1 MEDEKPYRIIISG
14 SETFLEYKDLSD
26 IKLISI
32 NINKNIV
39 REENP
44 EILQKS
50 IIYKAINSKAI
61 LGIININKLHFVL
74 HVTSSKIVGKMND
87 EIIYKIEEVDFCPM
101 QSVDLLYD
109 EEKKISQIKDGISKL
124 FKLGFY
130 YSFGLNLTNS
140 QQNQSKL
147 LNINNKEINIINNN
161 NNISFEQRMKNI
173 YKTINKKYFFNYNL
187 YKKFINKETKLP
199 YNFAYNFIVPIICG
213 YIGIFYSSINNKQFQ
228 FILISRRSQNYA
240 GTRYNTRGIDDNG
253 NVANY
258 CETEQILIE
267 GGYLFS
273 FCQLR
278 GSAPVFFEQLGI
290 TAYTDIT
297 RGKHFSK
304 EAFSKHLA
312 EINQDFPL
320 VYFVNLLNQTKSGEA
335 PIIAEFEKQIQ
346 FRLNNNDIRYTYF
359 DMQNECQKDNYTNVN
374 KLMNKVKPLA
384 EIFNFFS
391 KNLTTKEVYSY
402 QKGTIRTNCLDCLD
416 RTNIIQMR
424 ISWIISEIFFKKLNL
439 DNQTLVKIFNSSEDF
454 FTQDNTNEFKEKFKN
469 LWAENGDEIS
479 IQYAGTASTHTTVTK
494 KGGHGLF
501 GLIQHGIATVSRL
514 YHGNFEDNFK
524 QECIDI
530 LLQKNISEEE
540 EINPDINMKLLTR
553 KNEYTKY
560 QDFHIFIGSYN
571 LSGKSID
578 NAIDIVNWLISYR
591 DNPLDNNLNLN
602 SISPEFYILGFQE
615 IVDLNSTNLLI
626 KSNTEKRNKIKTLI
640 NNLLI
645 TSFQNSNKTDKYQLM
660 KEIDLVGLYILIFVR
675 ASCIKYI
682 KNFDYQIIKTGLKG
696 TLGNRGSLL
705 LRFNLNDSSIAF
717 ACSHLSSG
725 QEKNEE
731 RKSEIINVLNTSFKK
746 YPLIKFKDYNY
757 YFYFGDVNTRLN
769 LSLEDEK
776 LIDMI
781 KFHPLDTNSDFSAL
795 LSHDQFFKYQKE
807 SNIINEMD
815 EAKIKFSPTYKYHVG
830 LNNYDIESRIPSW
843 CDRIFF
849 KKYTETTPLAYNK
862 CILNISDHQPI
873 YGLYKIKSQI
883 IDQEKKQNILDEI
896 IKMNNIENTK
906 EENYY
911 NNIESENNDKVN
923 MNDYMVNFFSSPK

>member
-1 MEDEKPYRIIISG
+1 MDNEKPYRIIISG
-14 SETFLEYKDLSD
+14 AETFLEYKDLST

-32 NINKNIV
+32 NINTKIV
-39 REENP
+39 RSENP

-61 LGIININKLHFVL
+61 LGIININKLYFIL
-74 HVTSSKIVGKMND
+74 HVTTSKVVGKMKN
-87 EIIYKIEEVDFCPM
+87 EIIYKIEEVEFCPM
-101 QSVDLLYD
+101 QTVDLLYD
-109 EEKKISQIKDGISKL
+109 EEKKINQIKDGISKL
-124 FKLGFY
+124 LKLGFY

-147 LNINNKEINIINNN
+147 SSQEIKDNNN
-161 NNISFEQRMKNI
+161 LTFEQKMKNI

-187 YKKFINKETKLP
+187 YKIFINKSTKLP
-199 YNFAYNFIVPIICG
+199 YDFAYSFILPIICG
-213 YIGIFYSSINNKQFQ
+213 YIGMYDYTINNKQLQ

-253 NVANY
+253 NVANF
-258 CETEQILIE
+258 CETEQILVR
-267 GGYLFS
+267 GDYLFS

-290 TAYTDIT
+290 TGYTDIT

-304 EAFSKHLA
+304 EAFSKHLE

-359 DMQNECQKDNYTNVN
+359 DMQNECQKDNYTNID
-374 KLMNKVKPLA
+374 KLINKVKPLI
-384 EIFNFFS
+384 EIFNCFS
-391 KNLTTKEVYSY
+391 QNLHTREIYSY

-424 ISWIISEIFFKKLNL
+424 ICWIILEIFFRKLNL
-439 DNQTLVKIFNSSEDF
+439 DNQSINKIFNSTENF
-454 FTQDNTNEFKEKFKN
+454 FTQDTKNEFKEKFKN
-469 LWAENGDEIS
+469 IWAENGDEIS

-494 KGGHGLF
+494 TGGHSLM
-501 GLIQHGIATVSRL
+501 GLIQHGIATVSRI
-514 YHGNFEDNFK
+514 YQGNFEDNFK

-530 LLQKNISEEE
+530 LLQKNISEEDD
-540 EINPDINMKLLTR
+540 INPNINIKLIKR

-560 QDFHIFIGSYN
+560 QDFHIFIGNYN

-578 NAIDIVNWLISYR
+578 NAIDIVNWLISYK
-591 DNPLDNNLNLN
+591 DNPLDKSNNLN

-615 IVDLNSTNLLI
+615 IVDLNSAHLLI
-626 KSNTEKRNKIKTLI
+626 KSNTEKKNKIKTLI
-640 NNLLI
+640 NNLLL
-645 TSFQNSNKTDKYQLM
+645 TTFQNPKTNTDKYQLM

-696 TLGNRGSLL
+696 TLGNKGSLL
-705 LRFNLNDSSIAF
+705 LRFNLNDSSIAI
-717 ACSHLSSG
+717 ACSHLCSG

-757 YFYFGDVNTRLN
+757 FFYFGDVNTRLN
-769 LSLEDEK
+769 ITMENEK

-781 KFHPLDTNSDFSAL
+781 KFHPIETNGDFSAL
-795 LSHDQFFKYQKE
+795 LQYDQFSKYQKE
-807 SNIINEMD
+807 SNIIAEMD
-815 EAKIKFSPTYKYHVG
+815 EAEIKFSPTYKYYIG
-830 LNNYDIESRIPSW
+830 LNNYDIESRIPAW

-873 YGLYKIKSQI
+873 YGLYKIKSEI
-883 IDQEKKQNILDEI
+883 IDQEKRQNILDEI
-896 IKMNNIENTK
+896 TKMLNK
-906 EENYY
+906 
-911 NNIESENNDKVN
+911 ENNNKGDSFDNINFVGNDNKIN
-923 MNDYMVNFFSSPK
+923 MNDYMVNFFSPK

>member
-1 MEDEKPYRIIISG
+1 MDNEKPYRIIISG
-14 SETFLEYKDLSD
+14 AETFLEYKDLST

-32 NINKNIV
+32 NINTKIV
-39 REENP
+39 SSENP

-61 LGIININKLHFVL
+61 LGIININKLYFIL
-74 HVTSSKIVGKMND
+74 HVTTSKVVGKMKN
-87 EIIYKIEEVDFCPM
+87 EIIYKIEEVEFCPM
-101 QSVDLLYD
+101 QTVDLLYD
-109 EEKKISQIKDGISKL
+109 EEKKINQIKDGISKL
-124 FKLGFY
+124 LKLGFY

-147 LNINNKEINIINNN
+147 SSQEIKDNNN
-161 NNISFEQRMKNI
+161 LTFEQKMKNI

-187 YKKFINKETKLP
+187 YKIFINKSTKLP
-199 YNFAYNFIVPIICG
+199 YDFAYSFILPIICG
-213 YIGIFYSSINNKQFQ
+213 YIGMYDYTINNKQLQ

-253 NVANY
+253 NVANF
-258 CETEQILIE
+258 CETEQILVR
-267 GGYLFS
+267 GDYLFS

-290 TAYTDIT
+290 TGYTDIT

-304 EAFSKHLA
+304 EAFSKHLE

-359 DMQNECQKDNYTNVN
+359 DMQNECQKDNYTNID
-374 KLMNKVKPLA
+374 KLINKVKPLI
-384 EIFNFFS
+384 EIFNCFS
-391 KNLTTKEVYSY
+391 QNLHTREIYSY

-424 ISWIISEIFFKKLNL
+424 ICWIILEIFFKKLNL
-439 DNQTLVKIFNSSEDF
+439 DNQSINKIFNSTENF
-454 FTQDNTNEFKEKFKN
+454 FTQDTKNEFKEKFKN
-469 LWAENGDEIS
+469 IWAENGDEIS

-494 KGGHGLF
+494 TGGHSLM
-501 GLIQHGIATVSRL
+501 GLIQHGIATVSRI
-514 YHGNFEDNFK
+514 YQGNFEDNFK

-530 LLQKNISEEE
+530 LLQKNISEEDD
-540 EINPDINMKLLTR
+540 INPNINIKLIKR

-560 QDFHIFIGSYN
+560 QDFHIFIGNYN

-578 NAIDIVNWLISYR
+578 NAIDIVNWLISYK
-591 DNPLDNNLNLN
+591 DNPLDKSNNLN

-615 IVDLNSTNLLI
+615 IVDLNSAHLLI
-626 KSNTEKRNKIKTLI
+626 KSNTEKKNKIKTLI
-640 NNLLI
+640 NNLLL
-645 TSFQNSNKTDKYQLM
+645 TTFQNPKTNTDKYQLM

-696 TLGNRGSLL
+696 TLGNKGSLL
-705 LRFNLNDSSIAF
+705 LRFNLNDSSIAI
-717 ACSHLSSG
+717 ACSHLCSG

-757 YFYFGDVNTRLN
+757 FFYFGDVNTRLN
-769 LSLEDEK
+769 ITMENEK

-781 KFHPLDTNSDFSAL
+781 KFHPIETNGDFSAL
-795 LSHDQFFKYQKE
+795 LQYDQFSKYQKE
-807 SNIINEMD
+807 SNIIAEMD
-815 EAKIKFSPTYKYHVG
+815 EAEIKFSPTYKYYIG
-830 LNNYDIESRIPSW
+830 LNNYDIESRIPAW

-873 YGLYKIKSQI
+873 YGLYKIKSEI
-883 IDQEKKQNILDEI
+883 IDQEKRLNILDEI
-896 IKMNNIENTK
+896 TKMLNK
-906 EENYY
+906 
-911 NNIESENNDKVN
+911 ENNNKGDSFDNINFVGNDNKIN
-923 MNDYMVNFFSSPK
+923 MNDYMVNFFSPK

>member
-1 MEDEKPYRIIISG
+1 MDNEKPYRIIISG
-14 SETFLEYKDLSD
+14 AETFLEYKDLST

-32 NINKNIV
+32 NINTKIV
-39 REENP
+39 RSENP

-61 LGIININKLHFVL
+61 LGIININKLYFIL
-74 HVTSSKIVGKMND
+74 HVTTSKVVGKMKN
-87 EIIYKIEEVDFCPM
+87 EIIYKIEEVEFCPM
-101 QSVDLLYD
+101 QTVDLLYD
-109 EEKKISQIKDGISKL
+109 EEKKINQIKDGISKL
-124 FKLGFY
+124 LKLGFY

-147 LNINNKEINIINNN
+147 SSQEIKDNNN
-161 NNISFEQRMKNI
+161 LTFEQKMKNI

-187 YKKFINKETKLP
+187 YKIFINKSTKLP
-199 YNFAYNFIVPIICG
+199 YDFAYSFILPIICG
-213 YIGIFYSSINNKQFQ
+213 YIGMYDYTINNKQLQ

-253 NVANY
+253 NVANF
-258 CETEQILIE
+258 CETEQILVR
-267 GGYLFS
+267 GDYLFS

-290 TAYTDIT
+290 TGYTDIT

-304 EAFSKHLA
+304 EAFSKHLE

-359 DMQNECQKDNYTNVN
+359 DMQNECQKDNYTNID
-374 KLMNKVKPLA
+374 KLINKVKPLI
-384 EIFNFFS
+384 EIFNCFS
-391 KNLTTKEVYSY
+391 QNLHTREIYSY

-424 ISWIISEIFFKKLNL
+424 ICWIILEIFFKKLNL
-439 DNQTLVKIFNSSEDF
+439 DNQSINKIFNSTENF
-454 FTQDNTNEFKEKFKN
+454 FTQDTKNEFKEKFKN
-469 LWAENGDEIS
+469 IWAENGDEIS

-494 KGGHGLF
+494 TGGHSLM
-501 GLIQHGIATVSRL
+501 GLIQHGIATVSRI
-514 YHGNFEDNFK
+514 YQGNFEDNFK

-530 LLQKNISEEE
+530 LLQKNISEEDD
-540 EINPDINMKLLTR
+540 INPNINIKLIKR

-560 QDFHIFIGSYN
+560 QDFHIFIGNYN

-578 NAIDIVNWLISYR
+578 NAIDIVNWLISYK
-591 DNPLDNNLNLN
+591 DNPLDKSNNLNL
-602 SISPEFYILGFQE
+602 ISPEFYILGFQE
-615 IVDLNSTNLLI
+615 IVDLNSAHLLI
-626 KSNTEKRNKIKTLI
+626 KSNTEKKNKIKTLI
-640 NNLLI
+640 NNLLL
-645 TSFQNSNKTDKYQLM
+645 TNFQNPKTNTDKYQLM

-696 TLGNRGSLL
+696 TLGNKGSLL
-705 LRFNLNDSSIAF
+705 LRFNLNDSSIAI
-717 ACSHLSSG
+717 ACSHLCSG

-757 YFYFGDVNTRLN
+757 FFYFGDVNTRLN
-769 LSLEDEK
+769 ITMENEK

-781 KFHPLDTNSDFSAL
+781 KFHPIETNGDFSAL
-795 LSHDQFFKYQKE
+795 LQYDQFSKYQKE
-807 SNIINEMD
+807 SNIIAEMD
-815 EAKIKFSPTYKYHVG
+815 EAEIKFSPTYKYYIG
-830 LNNYDIESRIPSW
+830 LNNYDIESRIPAW

-873 YGLYKIKSQI
+873 YGLYKIKSEI
-883 IDQEKKQNILDEI
+883 IDQEKRQNILDEI
-896 IKMNNIENTK
+896 TKMLNK
-906 EENYY
+906 
-911 NNIESENNDKVN
+911 ENNNKGDSFDNINFVGNDNKIN
-923 MNDYMVNFFSSPK
+923 MNDYMVNFFSPK

>member
-1 MEDEKPYRIIISG
+1 MDNEKPYRIIISG
-14 SETFLEYKDLSD
+14 AETFLEYKDLST

-32 NINKNIV
+32 NINTKIV
-39 REENP
+39 RSENP

-61 LGIININKLHFVL
+61 LGIININKLYFIL
-74 HVTSSKIVGKMND
+74 HVTTSKVVGKMKN
-87 EIIYKIEEVDFCPM
+87 EIIYKIEEVEFCPM
-101 QSVDLLYD
+101 QTVDLLYD
-109 EEKKISQIKDGISKL
+109 EEKKINQIKDGISKL
-124 FKLGFY
+124 LKLGFY

-147 LNINNKEINIINNN
+147 SSQEIKDNNN
-161 NNISFEQRMKNI
+161 LTFEQKMKNI

-187 YKKFINKETKLP
+187 YKIFINKSTKLP
-199 YNFAYNFIVPIICG
+199 YDFAYSFILPIICG
-213 YIGIFYSSINNKQFQ
+213 YIGMYDYTINNKQLQ

-253 NVANY
+253 NVANF
-258 CETEQILIE
+258 CETEQILVR
-267 GGYLFS
+267 GDYLFS

-290 TAYTDIT
+290 TGYTDIT

-304 EAFSKHLA
+304 EAFSKHLE

-359 DMQNECQKDNYTNVN
+359 DMQNECQKDNYTNID
-374 KLMNKVKPLA
+374 KLINKVKPLI
-384 EIFNFFS
+384 EIFNCFS
-391 KNLTTKEVYSY
+391 QNLHTREIYSY

-424 ISWIISEIFFKKLNL
+424 ICWIILEIFFKKLNL
-439 DNQTLVKIFNSSEDF
+439 DNQSINKIFNSTENF
-454 FTQDNTNEFKEKFKN
+454 FTQDTKNEFKEKFKN
-469 LWAENGDEIS
+469 IWAENGDEIS

-494 KGGHGLF
+494 TGGHSLM
-501 GLIQHGIATVSRL
+501 GLIQHGIATVSRI
-514 YHGNFEDNFK
+514 YQGNFEDNFK

-530 LLQKNISEEE
+530 LLQKNISEEDD
-540 EINPDINMKLLTR
+540 INPNINIKLIKR

-560 QDFHIFIGSYN
+560 QDFHIFIGNYN

-578 NAIDIVNWLISYR
+578 NAIDIVNWLISYK
-591 DNPLDNNLNLN
+591 DNPLDKSNNLN

-615 IVDLNSTNLLI
+615 IVDLNSAHLLI
-626 KSNTEKRNKIKTLI
+626 KSNTEKKNKIKTLI
-640 NNLLI
+640 NNLLL
-645 TSFQNSNKTDKYQLM
+645 TTFQNPKTNADKYQLM

-696 TLGNRGSLL
+696 TLGNKGSLL
-705 LRFNLNDSSIAF
+705 LRFNLNDSSIAI
-717 ACSHLSSG
+717 ACSHLCSG

-757 YFYFGDVNTRLN
+757 FFYFGDVNTRLN
-769 LSLEDEK
+769 ITMENEK

-781 KFHPLDTNSDFSAL
+781 KFHPIETNGDFSAL
-795 LSHDQFFKYQKE
+795 IQYDQFSKYQKE
-807 SNIINEMD
+807 SNIIAEMD
-815 EAKIKFSPTYKYHVG
+815 EAEIKFSPTYKYYIG
-830 LNNYDIESRIPSW
+830 LNNYDIESRIPAW

-873 YGLYKIKSQI
+873 YGLYKIKSEI
-883 IDQEKKQNILDEI
+883 IDQEKRQNILDEI
-896 IKMNNIENTK
+896 TKMLNK
-906 EENYY
+906 
-911 NNIESENNDKVN
+911 ENNNKGDSFDNINFVGNDNKIN
-923 MNDYMVNFFSSPK
+923 MNDYMVNFFSPK

>member
-1 MEDEKPYRIIISG
+1 MDNEKPYRIIISG
-14 SETFLEYKDLSD
+14 AETFLEYKDLST

-32 NINKNIV
+32 NINTKIV
-39 REENP
+39 RSENP

-61 LGIININKLHFVL
+61 LGIININKLYFIL
-74 HVTSSKIVGKMND
+74 HVTTSKVVGKMKN
-87 EIIYKIEEVDFCPM
+87 EIIYKIEEVEFCPM
-101 QSVDLLYD
+101 QTVDLLYD
-109 EEKKISQIKDGISKL
+109 EEKKINQIKDGISKL
-124 FKLGFY
+124 LKLGFY

-147 LNINNKEINIINNN
+147 SSQEIKDNNN
-161 NNISFEQRMKNI
+161 LTFEQKMKNI

-187 YKKFINKETKLP
+187 YKIFINKSTKLP
-199 YNFAYNFIVPIICG
+199 YDFAYSFILPIICG
-213 YIGIFYSSINNKQFQ
+213 YIGMYDYTINNKQLQ

-253 NVANY
+253 NVANF
-258 CETEQILIE
+258 CETEQILVR
-267 GGYLFS
+267 GDYLFS

-290 TAYTDIT
+290 TGYTDIT

-304 EAFSKHLA
+304 EAFSKHLE

-359 DMQNECQKDNYTNVN
+359 DMQNECQKDNYTNID
-374 KLMNKVKPLA
+374 KLINKVKPLI
-384 EIFNFFS
+384 EIFNCFS
-391 KNLTTKEVYSY
+391 QNLHTREIYSY

-424 ISWIISEIFFKKLNL
+424 ICWIILEIFFKKLNL
-439 DNQTLVKIFNSSEDF
+439 DNQSINKIFNSTENF
-454 FTQDNTNEFKEKFKN
+454 FTQDTKNEFKEKFKN
-469 LWAENGDEIS
+469 IWAENGDEIS

-494 KGGHGLF
+494 TGGHSLM
-501 GLIQHGIATVSRL
+501 GLIQHGIATVSRI
-514 YHGNFEDNFK
+514 YQGNFEDNFK

-530 LLQKNISEEE
+530 FLQKNISEEDD
-540 EINPDINMKLLTR
+540 INPNINIKLIKR

-560 QDFHIFIGSYN
+560 QDFHIFIGNYN

-578 NAIDIVNWLISYR
+578 NAIDIVNWLISYK
-591 DNPLDNNLNLN
+591 DNPLDKSNNLN

-615 IVDLNSTNLLI
+615 IVDLNSAHLLI
-626 KSNTEKRNKIKTLI
+626 KSNTEKKNKIKTLI
-640 NNLLI
+640 NNLLL
-645 TSFQNSNKTDKYQLM
+645 TTFQNPKTNADKYQLM

-696 TLGNRGSLL
+696 TLGNKGSLL
-705 LRFNLNDSSIAF
+705 LRFNLNDSSIAI
-717 ACSHLSSG
+717 ACSHLCSG

-757 YFYFGDVNTRLN
+757 FFYFGDVNTRLN
-769 LSLEDEK
+769 ITMENEK

-781 KFHPLDTNSDFSAL
+781 KFHPIETNGDFSAL
-795 LSHDQFFKYQKE
+795 LQYDQFSKYQKE
-807 SNIINEMD
+807 SNIIAEMD
-815 EAKIKFSPTYKYHVG
+815 EAEIKFSPTYKYYIG
-830 LNNYDIESRIPSW
+830 LNNYDIESRIPAW

-873 YGLYKIKSQI
+873 YGLYKIKSEI
-883 IDQEKKQNILDEI
+883 IDQEKRQNILDEI
-896 IKMNNIENTK
+896 TKMLNK
-906 EENYY
+906 
-911 NNIESENNDKVN
+911 ENNNKGDSFDNINFVGNDNKIN
-923 MNDYMVNFFSSPK
+923 MNDYMVNFFSPK

>member
-1 MEDEKPYRIIISG
+1 M
-14 SETFLEYKDLSD
+14 
-26 IKLISI
+26 
-32 NINKNIV
+32 KN
-39 REENP
+39 
-44 EILQKS
+44 
-50 IIYKAINSKAI
+50 
-61 LGIININKLHFVL
+61 
-74 HVTSSKIVGKMND
+74 
-87 EIIYKIEEVDFCPM
+87 EIIYKIEEVEFCPM
-101 QSVDLLYD
+101 QTVDLLYD
-109 EEKKISQIKDGISKL
+109 EEKKINQIKDGISKL
-124 FKLGFY
+124 LKLGFY

-147 LNINNKEINIINNN
+147 SSQEIKDNNN
-161 NNISFEQRMKNI
+161 LTFEQKMKNI

-187 YKKFINKETKLP
+187 YKIFINKSTKLP
-199 YNFAYNFIVPIICG
+199 YDFAYSFILPIICG
-213 YIGIFYSSINNKQFQ
+213 YIGMYDYTINNKQLQ

-253 NVANY
+253 NVANF
-258 CETEQILIE
+258 CETEQILVR
-267 GGYLFS
+267 GDYLFS

-290 TAYTDIT
+290 TGYTDIT

-304 EAFSKHLA
+304 EAFSKHLE

-359 DMQNECQKDNYTNVN
+359 DMQNECQKDNYTNID
-374 KLMNKVKPLA
+374 KLINKVKPLI
-384 EIFNFFS
+384 EIFNCFS
-391 KNLTTKEVYSY
+391 QNLHTREIYSY

-424 ISWIISEIFFKKLNL
+424 ICWIILEIFFKKLNL
-439 DNQTLVKIFNSSEDF
+439 DNQSINKIFNSTENF
-454 FTQDNTNEFKEKFKN
+454 FTQDTKNEFKEKFKN
-469 LWAENGDEIS
+469 IWAENGDEIS

-494 KGGHGLF
+494 TGGHSLM
-501 GLIQHGIATVSRL
+501 GLIQHGIATVSRI
-514 YHGNFEDNFK
+514 YQGNFEDNFK

-530 LLQKNISEEE
+530 LLQKNISEEDD
-540 EINPDINMKLLTR
+540 INPNINIKLIKR

-560 QDFHIFIGSYN
+560 QDFHIFIGNYN

-578 NAIDIVNWLISYR
+578 NAIDIVNWLISYK
-591 DNPLDNNLNLN
+591 DNPLDKSNNLN

-615 IVDLNSTNLLI
+615 IVDLNSAHLLI
-626 KSNTEKRNKIKTLI
+626 KSNTEKKNKIKTLI
-640 NNLLI
+640 NNLLL
-645 TSFQNSNKTDKYQLM
+645 TTFQNPKTNTDKYQLM

-696 TLGNRGSLL
+696 TLGNKGSLL
-705 LRFNLNDSSIAF
+705 LRFNLNDSSIAI
-717 ACSHLSSG
+717 ACSHLCSG

-757 YFYFGDVNTRLN
+757 FFYFGDVNTRLN
-769 LSLEDEK
+769 ITMENEK

-781 KFHPLDTNSDFSAL
+781 KFHPIETNGDFSAL
-795 LSHDQFFKYQKE
+795 LQYDQFSKYQKE
-807 SNIINEMD
+807 SNIIAEMD
-815 EAKIKFSPTYKYHVG
+815 EAEIKFSPTYKYYIG
-830 LNNYDIESRIPSW
+830 LNNYDIESRIPAW

-873 YGLYKIKSQI
+873 YGLYKIKSEI
-883 IDQEKKQNILDEI
+883 IDQEKRQNILDEI
-896 IKMNNIENTK
+896 TKMLNK
-906 EENYY
+906 
-911 NNIESENNDKVN
+911 ENNNKGDSFDNINFVGNDNKIN
-923 MNDYMVNFFSSPK
+923 MNDYMVNFFSPK

>member
-1 MEDEKPYRIIISG
+1 MDNEKPYRIIISG
-14 SETFLEYKDLSD
+14 AETFLEYKDLST

-32 NINKNIV
+32 NINTKIV
-39 REENP
+39 RSENP

-61 LGIININKLHFVL
+61 LGIININKLYFIL
-74 HVTSSKIVGKMND
+74 HVTTSKVVGKMKN
-87 EIIYKIEEVDFCPM
+87 EIIYKIEEVEFCPM
-101 QSVDLLYD
+101 QTVDLLYD
-109 EEKKISQIKDGISKL
+109 EEKKINQIKDGISKL
-124 FKLGFY
+124 LKLGFY

-147 LNINNKEINIINNN
+147 SSQEIKDNNN
-161 NNISFEQRMKNI
+161 LTFEQKMKNI
-173 YKTINKKYFFNYNL
+173 YKTVNKKYFFNYNL
-187 YKKFINKETKLP
+187 YKIFINKSTKLP
-199 YNFAYNFIVPIICG
+199 YDFAYSFILPIICG
-213 YIGIFYSSINNKQFQ
+213 YIGMYDYTINNKQLQ

-253 NVANY
+253 NVANF
-258 CETEQILIE
+258 CETEQILVR
-267 GGYLFS
+267 GDYLFS

-290 TAYTDIT
+290 TGYTDIT

-304 EAFSKHLA
+304 EAFSKHLE

-359 DMQNECQKDNYTNVN
+359 DMQNECQKDNYTNID
-374 KLMNKVKPLA
+374 KLINKVKPLI
-384 EIFNFFS
+384 EIFNCFS
-391 KNLTTKEVYSY
+391 QNLHTREIYSY

-424 ISWIISEIFFKKLNL
+424 ICWIILEIFFKKLNL
-439 DNQTLVKIFNSSEDF
+439 DNQSINKIFNSTENF
-454 FTQDNTNEFKEKFKN
+454 FTQDTKNEFKEKFKN
-469 LWAENGDEIS
+469 IWAENGDEIS

-494 KGGHGLF
+494 TGGHSLM
-501 GLIQHGIATVSRL
+501 GLIQHGIATVSRI
-514 YHGNFEDNFK
+514 YQGNFEDNFK

-530 LLQKNISEEE
+530 LLQKNISEEDD
-540 EINPDINMKLLTR
+540 INPNINIKLIKR

-560 QDFHIFIGSYN
+560 QDFHIFIGNYN

-578 NAIDIVNWLISYR
+578 NAIDIVNWLISYK
-591 DNPLDNNLNLN
+591 DNPLDKSNNLN

-615 IVDLNSTNLLI
+615 IVDLNSAHLLI
-626 KSNTEKRNKIKTLI
+626 KSNTEKKNKIKTLI
-640 NNLLI
+640 NNLLL
-645 TSFQNSNKTDKYQLM
+645 TTFQNPKTNTDKYQLM

-696 TLGNRGSLL
+696 TLGNKGSLL
-705 LRFNLNDSSIAF
+705 LRFNLNDSSIAI
-717 ACSHLSSG
+717 ACSHLCSG

-757 YFYFGDVNTRLN
+757 FFYFGDVNTRLN
-769 LSLEDEK
+769 ITMENEK

-781 KFHPLDTNSDFSAL
+781 KFHPIETNGDFSAL
-795 LSHDQFFKYQKE
+795 LQYDQFSKYQKE
-807 SNIINEMD
+807 SNIIAEMD
-815 EAKIKFSPTYKYHVG
+815 EAEIKFSPTYKYYIG
-830 LNNYDIESRIPSW
+830 LNNYDIESRIPAW

-873 YGLYKIKSQI
+873 YGLYKIKSEI
-883 IDQEKKQNILDEI
+883 IDQEKRQNILDEI
-896 IKMNNIENTK
+896 TKMLNK
-906 EENYY
+906 
-911 NNIESENNDKVN
+911 ENNNKGDNFDNINFVGNDNKIN
-923 MNDYMVNFFSSPK
+923 MNDYMVNFFSPK

>member
-1 MEDEKPYRIIISG
+1 MDNEKPYRIIISG
-14 SETFLEYKDLSD
+14 AETFLEYKDLST

-32 NINKNIV
+32 NINTKIV
-39 REENP
+39 RSENP

-61 LGIININKLHFVL
+61 LGIININKLYFIL
-74 HVTSSKIVGKMND
+74 HVTTSKVVGKMKN
-87 EIIYKIEEVDFCPM
+87 EIIYKIEEVEFCPM
-101 QSVDLLYD
+101 QTVDLLYD
-109 EEKKISQIKDGISKL
+109 EEKKINQIKDGISKL
-124 FKLGFY
+124 LKLGFY

-147 LNINNKEINIINNN
+147 SSQEIKDNNN
-161 NNISFEQRMKNI
+161 LTFEQKMKNI

-187 YKKFINKETKLP
+187 YKIFINKSTKLP
-199 YNFAYNFIVPIICG
+199 YDFAYSFILPIICG
-213 YIGIFYSSINNKQFQ
+213 YIGMYDYTINNKQLQ

-253 NVANY
+253 NVANF
-258 CETEQILIE
+258 CETEQILVR
-267 GGYLFS
+267 GDYLFS

-290 TAYTDIT
+290 TGYTDIT

-304 EAFSKHLA
+304 EAFSKHLE

-359 DMQNECQKDNYTNVN
+359 DMQNECQKDNYTNID
-374 KLMNKVKPLA
+374 KLINKVKPLI
-384 EIFNFFS
+384 EIFNCFS
-391 KNLTTKEVYSY
+391 QNLHTREIYSY

-424 ISWIISEIFFKKLNL
+424 ICWIILEIFFKKLNL
-439 DNQTLVKIFNSSEDF
+439 DNQSINKIFNSTENF
-454 FTQDNTNEFKEKFKN
+454 FTQDTKNEFKEKFKN
-469 LWAENGDEIS
+469 IWAENGDEIS

-494 KGGHGLF
+494 TGGHSLM
-501 GLIQHGIATVSRL
+501 GLIQHGIATVSRI
-514 YHGNFEDNFK
+514 YQGNFEDNFK

-530 LLQKNISEEE
+530 LLQKNISEEDD
-540 EINPDINMKLLTR
+540 INPNINIKLIKR

-560 QDFHIFIGSYN
+560 QDFHIFIGNYN

-578 NAIDIVNWLISYR
+578 NAIDIVNWLISYK
-591 DNPLDNNLNLN
+591 DNPLDKSNNLN

-615 IVDLNSTNLLI
+615 IVDLNSAHLLI
-626 KSNTEKRNKIKTLI
+626 KSNTEKKNKIKTLI
-640 NNLLI
+640 NNLLL
-645 TSFQNSNKTDKYQLM
+645 TTFQNPKTNTDKYQLM

-696 TLGNRGSLL
+696 TLGNKGSLL
-705 LRFNLNDSSIAF
+705 LRFNLNDSSIAI
-717 ACSHLSSG
+717 ACSHLCSG

-757 YFYFGDVNTRLN
+757 FFYFGDVNTRLN
-769 LSLEDEK
+769 ITMENEK

-781 KFHPLDTNSDFSAL
+781 KFHPIETNGDFSAL
-795 LSHDQFFKYQKE
+795 LQYDQFSKYQKE
-807 SNIINEMD
+807 SNIIAEMD
-815 EAKIKFSPTYKYHVG
+815 EAEIKFSPTYKYYIG
-830 LNNYDIESRIPSW
+830 LNNYDIESRIPAW

-873 YGLYKIKSQI
+873 YGLYKIKSEI
-883 IDQEKKQNILDEI
+883 IDHEKKQNILDEI
-896 IKMNNIENTK
+896 TKMLNK
-906 EENYY
+906 
-911 NNIESENNDKVN
+911 ENNNKGDSFDNINFVGNDNKIN
-923 MNDYMVNFFSSPK
+923 MNDYMVNFFSPK

>member
-1 MEDEKPYRIIISG
+1 MDNEKPYRIIISG
-14 SETFLEYKDLSD
+14 AETFLEYKDLST

-32 NINKNIV
+32 NINTKIV
-39 REENP
+39 RSENP

-61 LGIININKLHFVL
+61 LGIININKLYFIL
-74 HVTSSKIVGKMND
+74 HVTTSKVVGKMKN
-87 EIIYKIEEVDFCPM
+87 EIIYKIEEVEFCPM
-101 QSVDLLYD
+101 QTVDLLYD
-109 EEKKISQIKDGISKL
+109 EEKKINQIKDGISKL
-124 FKLGFY
+124 LKLGFY

-147 LNINNKEINIINNN
+147 SSQEIKDNNN
-161 NNISFEQRMKNI
+161 LTFEQKMKNI

-187 YKKFINKETKLP
+187 YKIFINKSTKLP
-199 YNFAYNFIVPIICG
+199 YDFAYSFILPIICG
-213 YIGIFYSSINNKQFQ
+213 YIGMYDYTINNKQLQ

-253 NVANY
+253 NVANF
-258 CETEQILIE
+258 CETEQILVR
-267 GGYLFS
+267 GDYLFS

-290 TAYTDIT
+290 TGYTDIT

-304 EAFSKHLA
+304 EAFSKHLE

-359 DMQNECQKDNYTNVN
+359 DMQNECQKDNYTNTD
-374 KLMNKVKPLA
+374 KLINKVKPLI
-384 EIFNFFS
+384 EIFNCFS
-391 KNLTTKEVYSY
+391 QNLHTREIYSY

-424 ISWIISEIFFKKLNL
+424 ICWIILEIFFKKLNL
-439 DNQTLVKIFNSSEDF
+439 DNQSINKIFNSTENF
-454 FTQDNTNEFKEKFKN
+454 FTQDTKNEFKEKFKN
-469 LWAENGDEIS
+469 IWAENGDEIS

-494 KGGHGLF
+494 TGGHSLM
-501 GLIQHGIATVSRL
+501 GLIQHGIATVSRI
-514 YHGNFEDNFK
+514 YQGNFEDNFK

-530 LLQKNISEEE
+530 LLQKNISEEDD
-540 EINPDINMKLLTR
+540 INPNINIKLIKR

-560 QDFHIFIGSYN
+560 QDFHIFIGNYN

-578 NAIDIVNWLISYR
+578 NAIDIVNWLISYK
-591 DNPLDNNLNLN
+591 DNPLDKSNNLN

-615 IVDLNSTNLLI
+615 IVDLNSAHLLI
-626 KSNTEKRNKIKTLI
+626 KSNTEKKNKIKTLI
-640 NNLLI
+640 NNLLL
-645 TSFQNSNKTDKYQLM
+645 TTFQNPKTNADKYQLM

-696 TLGNRGSLL
+696 TLGNKGSLL
-705 LRFNLNDSSIAF
+705 LRFNLNDSSIAI
-717 ACSHLSSG
+717 ACSHLCSG

-757 YFYFGDVNTRLN
+757 FFYFGDVNTRLN
-769 LSLEDEK
+769 ITMENEK

-781 KFHPLDTNSDFSAL
+781 KFHPIETNGDFSAL
-795 LSHDQFFKYQKE
+795 LQYDQFSKYQKE
-807 SNIINEMD
+807 SNIIAEMD
-815 EAKIKFSPTYKYHVG
+815 EAEIKFSPTYKYHIG
-830 LNNYDIESRIPSW
+830 LNNYDIESRIPAW

-873 YGLYKIKSQI
+873 YGLYKIKSEI
-883 IDQEKKQNILDEI
+883 IDQEKRQNILDEI
-896 IKMNNIENTK
+896 TKMLNK
-906 EENYY
+906 
-911 NNIESENNDKVN
+911 ENNNKGDSFDNINFVGNDNKIN
-923 MNDYMVNFFSSPK
+923 MNDYMVNFFSPK